1 MPSIPENRRVVWRMI
16 RDLTVVLEEWIA
28 SGRAQIGEI
37 DVARAEPGYE
47 LRHWADRG
55 RDDLIF
61 YDRPED
67 ARTIANLDETGAF
80 RPLKSAPNLRRG
92 WRLAL
97 ADSAALRRAL
107 DYFYPAMTGVFMNHQ
122 GGALQPVTLR
132 ETLGRQTGMY
142 AATRKLTDREAN
154 ELIGRF
160 CPSQR
165 AREGEKWHGCLKTIL
180 WRISDEAPIDSLP
193 GTKFDV
199 EHDQSGGSGSGCVVP
214 LLCHEACN
222 LLVAEART
230 VVKRRA
236 SAE

>member
-1 MPSIPENRRVVWRMI
+1 MRG
-16 RDLTVVLEEWIA
+16 DLTVALEEWIEN
-28 SGRAQIGEI
+28 GRTQIGEI
-37 DVARAEPGYE
+37 EVARTAPGYE

-67 ARTIANLDETGAF
+67 ARTIANLEETGRF

-92 WRLAL
+92 WRLAI

-107 DYFYPAMTGVFMNHQ
+107 DYFYPAMLGVYMNHQ
-122 GGALQPVTLR
+122 SGDLQPVTLR
-132 ETLGRQTGMY
+132 ETLARQTGMY
-142 AATRKLTDREAN
+142 AVTRKLTDREAN

-160 CPSQR
+160 CRSHR
-165 AREGEKWHGCLKTIL
+165 ATDKEKGPGCLKTIL
-180 WRISDEAPIDSLP
+180 WRISADVPIDSLP
-193 GTKFDV
+193 DTKFDV
-199 EHDQSGGSGSGCVVP
+199 EHDQSEGSTTGCGIP
-214 LLCHEACN
+214 LLCQEACN

-230 VVKRRA
+230 VVKRRS